1 MGRYFKY
8 ILLATFIIAVVVIV
22 FLQFNSNRS
31 INQLIN
37 GNENLLGE
45 LNVKNNLQQ
54 LQTGIVTL
62 ESKVRGTV
70 IEGADINSNHIQ
82 NEINNIQSSVAEL
95 KWLREDEDIA
105 PLIDRLKKLVA
116 SRINFNQLV
125 LDIFSNEG
133 KAAAEDMINT
143 KHGNQI
149 TDSIKITAFELNKA
163 HELDVKKLIN
173 EADANGQKAKT
184 LGSIMALMAALASI
198 FTFGYVAFKV
208 REQQKLIG
216 QLNASEAKAREAVR
230 IKENFLANMSHEIRT
245 PMNALLG
252 FTNLLQRKQLD
263 EEAAGYVQTIQKSG
277 ENLLMIINDIL
288 DLSKIEAGMMRIE
301 EAPFSI
307 RGLVHSVETMFSGK
321 LKEKGIRLVTH
332 VDASLPDTLEGDAVR
347 LTQILINL
355 LGNALKFTEQGT
367 ISIDISNEGA
377 TGNSILTGIR
387 VSDTGIGIEKEKLVQ
402 IFDRFQQ
409 AEDSMTRKYGGTG
422 LGLSIVKDLVDL
434 QNGKIAVQSE
444 TGKGTVFTIQ
454 IPYILSKEQVSTSKY
469 LPSSSIQN
477 SNFKNITILVVE
489 DNEMNQS
496 LVTHLFNSRQL
507 LFDMANNGK
516 EAIDLLQRK
525 SYSLV
530 LLDIQ
535 MPEMDGYSTARE
547 IRDTLKLDTPIIA
560 MTAHAFPG
568 EREKCISYGM
578 NEYISKP
585 IREERLFELI
595 ATFTGINN
603 SQQRQENK
611 MQEHKDDHYR
621 FINLQ
626 YMKEVSNGDIAYE
639 KTVTDQFI
647 EMVPEAIL
655 LLESAFEKEDYKT
668 VAETAHNLKTSIA
681 IMGLDKILNNHL
693 DMLEGVPGKKNK
705 LQKEINYVKEICTQ
719 SLEEAKSFL
728 ATLT

>member
-116 SRINFNQLV
+116 SRINFNQQV
-125 LDIFSNEG
+125 LDVFSNEG

-477 SNFKNITILVVE
+477 SNFKNIMILVVE

>member
-1 MGRYFKY
+1 
-8 ILLATFIIAVVVIV
+8 
-22 FLQFNSNRS
+22 
-31 INQLIN
+31 
-37 GNENLLGE
+37 
-45 LNVKNNLQQ
+45 
-54 LQTGIVTL
+54 
-62 ESKVRGTV
+62 
-70 IEGADINSNHIQ
+70 
-82 NEINNIQSSVAEL
+82 
-95 KWLREDEDIA
+95 
-105 PLIDRLKKLVA
+105 
-116 SRINFNQLV
+116 
-125 LDIFSNEG
+125 
-133 KAAAEDMINT
+133 
-143 KHGNQI
+143 
-149 TDSIKITAFELNKA
+149 
-163 HELDVKKLIN
+163 
-173 EADANGQKAKT
+173 
-184 LGSIMALMAALASI
+184 
-198 FTFGYVAFKV
+198 
-208 REQQKLIG
+208 
-216 QLNASEAKAREAVR
+216 
-230 IKENFLANMSHEIRT
+230 
-245 PMNALLG
+245 
-252 FTNLLQRKQLD
+252 
-263 EEAAGYVQTIQKSG
+263 
-277 ENLLMIINDIL
+277 
-288 DLSKIEAGMMRIE
+288 MMRIE

-477 SNFKNITILVVE
+477 SNFKNIMILVVE